1 MGTDVPNKNS
11 NCFFFFS
18 HSSLQKQHISHT
30 KISLPN
36 IIIFEREICV
46 NFCCGGVSCGSRQR
60 QIGGRSAARGGWSG
74 NPSLLAQRAHSSGA
88 DEAMQRQQRSGSDAV
103 AVAARQWHWQ

>member
-1 MGTDVPNKNS
+1 M
-11 NCFFFFS
+11 CFLFFFLFS
-18 HSSLQKQHISHT
+18 FVITKTAHLTHKNLSSK
-30 KISLPN
+30 N
-36 IIIFEREICV
+36 IIIFEWICV

-74 NPSLLAQRAHSSGA
+74 NPSFLAQRAHSSGA
-88 DEAMQRQQRSGSDAV
+88 DEVTQRQQRSGSNAV